1 MRRLLFLT
9 FTTLI
14 TFSCTKNTESNNEN
28 QLIFKFQFDPNQARL
43 NNLGQPATIAQGHAT
58 QTPSFQEMSVHYI
71 ELAPNDNTLLGK
83 GAIVYKSKE
92 TNAGGTTAIE
102 FNRSEKA
109 GNNEEFV
116 RLPLK
121 DLPPGTY
128 NWVRASVA
136 YQNYDIKFNLMGI
149 PVIGNLPNQTGRFN
163 SFIGYNTYIKEITPR
178 TKLLTVNGNRAQ
190 GFWAFETNLSTPY
203 EAYNKVYFGQA
214 PSGSTTV
221 VNPLFNTS
229 PVPAGSCVV
238 TGKLAEPLIIT
249 GEERE
254 DITILLSFSI
264 NNSLEWIDDNDN
276 HELDFYGNPNK
287 PNEKIVDMGIRG
299 LEVSIKK

>member
-14 TFSCTKNTESNNEN
+14 TFSCTKKTELNDEN
-28 QLIFKFQFDPNQARL
+28 QVIFKFQFDANQSRL
-43 NNLGQPATIAQGHAT
+43 NNLGQPATIAQGHGT
-58 QTPSFQEMSVHYI
+58 QTPTFNEMSVHYI
-71 ELAPNDNTLLGK
+71 ELAPNENTLLGK
-83 GAIVYKSKE
+83 GAIVYKSVE
-92 TNAGGTTAIE
+92 TNAGGTTAID

-109 GNNEEFV
+109 GNTEEFV
-116 RLPLK
+116 RISVK
-121 DLPPGTY
+121 GIPPGTY

-136 YQNYDIKFNLMGI
+136 YQNYDIKYNLMDL
-149 PVIGNLPNQTGRFN
+149 PVIGNLPNQTGRVI
-163 SFIGYNTYIKEITPR
+163 SFIGFNTYLKEITPR
-178 TKLLTVNGNRAQ
+178 TKLLTINGNRAQ

-203 EAYNKVYFGQA
+203 EEYNKVYFGQA
-214 PSGSTTV
+214 PSGATTV

-249 GEERE
+249 GEEQE
-254 DITILLSFSI
+254 DITVLLSFSI

-276 HELDFYGNPNK
+276 HELDFYGNPTK

-299 LEVSIKK
+299 LEASIKK

>member
-14 TFSCTKNTESNNEN
+14 TFSCTKKNELNDEN

-43 NNLGQPATIAQGHAT
+43 NNLGQSATIPQGHAT
-58 QTPSFQEMSVHYI
+58 QTPTFNEMSVHYI
-71 ELAPNDNTLLGK
+71 ELAPNENTLLGK
-83 GAIVYKSKE
+83 GAIVYKSVE
-92 TNAGGTTAIE
+92 TNAGGTTAID

-109 GNNEEFV
+109 GNNDEFV
-116 RLPLK
+116 RVSVK
-121 DLPPGTY
+121 GIPPGTY

-136 YQNYDIKFNLMGI
+136 YQNYDIRFNLMDL
-149 PVIGNLPNQTGRFN
+149 PVIGNLPKQTGRVI
-163 SFIGYNTYIKEITPR
+163 SFIGYNTYLKEVTPR
-178 TKLLTVNGNRAQ
+178 TKLLTINGNRMQ

-203 EAYNKVYFGQA
+203 EEYNKVYFGQA

-229 PVPAGSCVV
+229 PVPAGSCVI

-249 GEERE
+249 GAEQG
-254 DITILLSFSI
+254 DITVLLSFSI

-276 HELDFYGNPNK
+276 HELDFYGNPAK

-299 LEVSIKK
+299 LEATIKK